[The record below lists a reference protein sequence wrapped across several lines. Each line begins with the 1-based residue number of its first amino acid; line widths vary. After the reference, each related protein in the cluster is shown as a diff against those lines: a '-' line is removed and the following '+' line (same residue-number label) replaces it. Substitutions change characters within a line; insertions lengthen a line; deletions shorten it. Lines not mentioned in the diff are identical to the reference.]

1 MIKLFRRINGLRHDQ
16 NGVAAIEFAF
26 VMPPFMLMFLGAF
39 DVGYSLY
46 FRGVL
51 DGAIQESA
59 RSSALE
65 SAVVVTNSQA
75 GYEAQDAQLENK
87 LKDLAVDID
96 VTFDRKSYF
105 SFKDV
110 ARPEKF
116 SESNANGVCDN
127 NEQYD
132 DENAN
137 AQWDEDVGVDGAGGP
152 KDVVLYTVTV
162 KYKRIFPL
170 WAFIGQSQDNTFS
183 SSTVLKNQP
192 YDNQSGQQ
200 VVVVRN
206 CA

>member
-1 MIKLFRRINGLRHDQ
+1 MIKLSHRIKALRRNQ

-26 VMPPFMLMFLGAF
+26 VMPPFILMFLGAF
-39 DVGYSLY
+39 DVGYSMY

-51 DGAIQESA
+51 DGAIQETA

-65 SAVVVTNSQA
+65 SGVVVTDDKS
-75 GYEAQDAQLENK
+75 GYEEQDERLEKK

-110 ARPEKF
+110 ERAEKF
-116 SESNANGVCDN
+116 TESNGNGVCDN
-127 NEQYD
+127 NEQYE
-132 DENAN
+132 DENSN
-137 AQWDEDVGVDGAGGP
+137 EDWDEDVGKEGVGGP

-170 WAFIGQSQDNTFS
+170 WAFIGQSQENTFS

-192 YDNQSGQQ
+192 YDSQTGQEA
-200 VVVVRN
+200 VVVRN
-206 CA
+206 CT